1 MAPGSKREDLEGG
14 SESWQMQKDALAGY
28 QANKEALSAKVRA
41 TLACNLCLSVSLL
54 QVTWVGGRG
63 AMAEGTKG
71 AG

>member
-1 MAPGSKREDLEGG
+1 
-14 SESWQMQKDALAGY
+14 MQKDALAGY
-28 QANKEALSAKVRA
+28 QANKEAISAKVRA